1 MTFNVIAMEPPKQ
14 NTNTGNDGT
23 VISTQ
28 TLTEQQAEMDS
39 MRERVQELDRLA
51 SIGQLTA
58 GILHEIKNPL
68 NFINNYAQISVELA
82 EEAERIVNE
91 LHDTPGADE
100 KEELA
105 MLVGRLHSNVS
116 RIEENGAR
124 AQRIIQGMLAQ
135 VRADETHFE
144 SISLNTLVEEFSKL
158 AYQGVRAG
166 DTEFNVSFVF
176 RFDPEVGKV
185 HIAPYEFNRV
195 ILNLVLNA
203 CYAVNE
209 RRKREGKGFKPTL
222 TIGTERTPDLIC
234 VKIRDNGDG
243 IPDDIRKK
251 LFTPFFTTK
260 PVGKGTGLGLT
271 LSRDIIRQLHHG
283 DLLLETVPGEY
294 TEFTITLPIQPK

>member
-1 MTFNVIAMEPPKQ
+1 MEPPKQ
-14 NTNTGNDGT
+14 NTNTGNDGAA
-23 VISTQ
+23 VSTPI
-28 TLTEQQAEMDS
+28 LTASQSEIDMLQD
-39 MRERVQELDRLA
+39 RVRELDRLA

-82 EEAERIVNE
+82 EEAERIVNGLPE
-91 LHDTPGADE
+91 SPNPDE
-100 KEELA
+100 KDELT

-135 VRADETHFE
+135 VRVDEIHFE
-144 SISLNTLVEEFSKL
+144 ATNLNTLVEEFSKL

-166 DTEFNVSFVF
+166 DTDFNLSFVF
-176 RFDPEVGKV
+176 RLDPEVGMV

-203 CYAVNE
+203 CYALNE
-209 RRKREGKGFKPTL
+209 RRKREGKAYKPTL
-222 TIGTERTPDLIC
+222 TISTARQSDSVSVT
-234 VKIRDNGDG
+234 IRDNGDG
-243 IPDDIRKK
+243 IPEEVKAK

-271 LSRDIIRQLHHG
+271 LSRDIIRQIHHG
-283 DLLLETVPGEY
+283 DLTLETVPGEY
-294 TEFTITLPIQPK
+294 TEFVIQLPCQPK